1 MTAAV
6 LRPKPTPNPLRIALR
21 AERELIE
28 RRQYADSE
36 RIEQIR
42 AELDSMTQEGR
53 LDA

>member
-6 LRPKPTPNPLRIALR
+6 LRPQPTPDPRRVALR
-21 AERELIE
+21 AEREEIE

-42 AELDSMTQEGR
+42 GQLSEMAEEGL